1 VDAAVDAAVGAENK
15 KKGHMYSKAMPKRP
29 ANQSGNAQ
37 RPMTKQ
43 TIQREIR
50 LAEREIDRQLSNIR
64 KLKEMEWRLSRLGIS
79 TRGKKSIN

>member
-1 VDAAVDAAVGAENK
+1 
-15 KKGHMYSKAMPKRP
+15 MPKRP

-37 RPMTKQ
+37 KPVTKQ
-43 TIQREIR
+43 AIQREIR

>member
-1 VDAAVDAAVGAENK
+1 
-15 KKGHMYSKAMPKRP
+15 
-29 ANQSGNAQ
+29 
-37 RPMTKQ
+37 MTKQ

-79 TRGKKSIN
+79 TRGKKSTN